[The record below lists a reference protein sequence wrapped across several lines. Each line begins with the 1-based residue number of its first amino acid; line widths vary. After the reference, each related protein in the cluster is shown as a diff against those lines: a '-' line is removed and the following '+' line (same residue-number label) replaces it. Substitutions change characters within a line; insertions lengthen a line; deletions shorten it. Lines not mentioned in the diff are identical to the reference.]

1 MVTARRHLI
10 HVFNR
15 SGQEADASV
24 DVEAPVVAVTRAVV
38 RRTTVL
44 PRAAMAAVVVASADT
59 GRRAVAVAVVSVVV
73 AAAAEA
79 ASAVVAVAAVAAPV
93 VVVAV
98 AVAAVA
104 ALAVADSYHKKGD
117 STFF

>member
-1 MVTARRHLI
+1 M
-10 HVFNR
+10 FNR

-44 PRAAMAAVVVASADT
+44 PRAAMAAVVVVSADT
-59 GRRAVAVAVVSVVV
+59 GRLAVAVAVVSVVV

-93 VVVAV
+93 VVAV

-104 ALAVADSYHKKGD
+104 ALAVADSYHKKGEN
-117 STFF
+117 TFF